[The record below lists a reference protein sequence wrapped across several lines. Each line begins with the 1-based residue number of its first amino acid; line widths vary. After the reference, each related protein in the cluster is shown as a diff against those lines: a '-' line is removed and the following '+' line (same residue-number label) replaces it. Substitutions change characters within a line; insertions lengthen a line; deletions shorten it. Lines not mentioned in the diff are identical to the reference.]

1 MKIIFQKEK
10 ILDSKNLEFFSKV
23 NNKSGAI
30 ISFIGKVRPTN
41 IKKKIISIDIE
52 LYEKMAVVQM
62 KKVLKN

>member
-41 IKKKIISIDIE
+41 IKKKNHQ
-52 LYEKMAVVQM
+52 Y
-62 KKVLKN
+62 

>member
-52 LYEKMAVVQM
+52 LYEKW
-62 KKVLKN
+62 LWFR